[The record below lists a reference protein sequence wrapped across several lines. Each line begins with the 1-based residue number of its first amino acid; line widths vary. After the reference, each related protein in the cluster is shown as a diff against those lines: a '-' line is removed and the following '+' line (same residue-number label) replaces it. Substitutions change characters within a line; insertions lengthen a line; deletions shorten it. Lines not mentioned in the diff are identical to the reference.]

1 MTIDTDLAVRL
12 LLENSDSLPA
22 AKVMTQLSRQPKLQL
37 AYLDKL
43 FTRGEGTEFAD
54 LAITLYAEYNRPR
67 LLPFL
72 RNSEHYKL
80 DKALEICRFVQIFVP
95 QNRFV

>member
-1 MTIDTDLAVRL
+1 MQIDTDLAVRL

-22 AKVMTQLSRQPKLQL
+22 STVMTQLNRQPKLQL

-43 FTRGEGTEFAD
+43 FTRGEGAEFAD
-54 LAITLYAEYNRPR
+54 LAINLYAEHNRAR

-80 DKALEICRFVQIFVP
+80 DKALEICR
-95 QNRFV
+95 